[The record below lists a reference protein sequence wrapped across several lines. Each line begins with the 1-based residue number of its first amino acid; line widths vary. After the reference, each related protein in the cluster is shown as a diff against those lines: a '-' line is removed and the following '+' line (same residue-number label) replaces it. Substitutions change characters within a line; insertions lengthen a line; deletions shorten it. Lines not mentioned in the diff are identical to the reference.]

1 MAREGGTALSAE
13 GDHVEALMEVSFK
26 TVSQLLSN
34 VRKTAWLAAPI
45 HYEHCNQDSV
55 HMDC

>member
-13 GDHVEALMEVSFK
+13 GDHVEALMGVSFQ

-34 VRKTAWLAAPI
+34 VRTAAAI
-45 HYEHCNQDSV
+45 HAHTRARARLHTTMHCF
-55 HMDC
+55 